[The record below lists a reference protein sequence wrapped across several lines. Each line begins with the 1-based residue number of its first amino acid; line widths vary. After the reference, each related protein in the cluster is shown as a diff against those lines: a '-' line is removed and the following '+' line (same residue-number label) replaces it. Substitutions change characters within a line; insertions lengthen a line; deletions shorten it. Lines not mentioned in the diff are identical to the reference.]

1 MTGDHC
7 DAAFGVQLSW
17 FGRGVMHWVE
27 CSLQDFDES
36 LAYSCGEGEL
46 YLLDRFR
53 FVLHRSL
60 NVNRSLPQTP
70 LLP

>member
-1 MTGDHC
+1 
-7 DAAFGVQLSW
+7 
-17 FGRGVMHWVE
+17 MHWVE